1 MMTSAEGNLE
11 QDMLRYRPFIE
22 ECFGGKRYT
31 LEEVPGG
38 RSFDIKAKAH
48 CDGKDYMVKVIEG
61 RLDGEE
67 RNKNRIAWYQ
77 VLWRIRMRIPV
88 FLDRSFTAWRPAV
101 LLR

>member
-48 CDGKDYMVKVIEG
+48 CDGKIYGQSDRRTPG
-61 RLDGEE
+61 QEE

-77 VLWRIRMRIPV
+77 RCGG
-88 FLDRSFTAWRPAV
+88 SA
-101 LLR
+101 

>member
-61 RLDGEE
+61 RLDGGGEE
-67 RNKNRIAWYQ
+67 QKQNSL
-77 VLWRIRMRIPV
+77 V
-88 FLDRSFTAWRPAV
+88 SGAV
-101 LLR
+101 ADPP